1 MLRISI
7 PGGGPITSEQWNILD
22 RAADMCTIPHPDTHP
37 NARPSLR
44 ITTRQNIQLH
54 WVSKKNIVNTISE
67 IAKAGFFTINGCG
80 DNTRNVIGSILLLF

>member
-1 MLRISI
+1 MYMLRISI

-22 RAADMCTIPHPDTHP
+22 RVADMCTIRPPDTHP

-54 WVSKKNIVNTISE
+54 WVSKKNVVNTISE
-67 IAKAGFFTINGCG
+67 MAVEI
-80 DNTRNVIGSILLLF
+80 ILEM